1 MFVAI
6 GIGTILGFGLM
17 PDRKEIWM
25 AESIAF
31 FEGRYMPLK
40 EAKISIADP
49 AVTKSDIVFD
59 VVSVTSGLFF
69 RLDDHIDRFETSCRK
84 TRIAL
89 PVGREDIR
97 RVAAECVHRSELD
110 DACVFMC
117 GTRGPYRSGGVLGD
131 PRDCVN
137 GFYAYAVPYYYVV
150 PPERAQTG
158 AHIWIVETRRA
169 PNAAIDQ
176 TVKNF
181 NRMDLTRGTFEALD
195 QGADAAVLLSV
206 EGYVAEGP
214 GFNVWVVRGNSL
226 LTPADNLL
234 EGITRRTVFDL
245 AHEMGVDAKPANLAA
260 EELSGANEAFISTTA
275 GGIIPVT
282 RVNDQALGNG
292 APGLMT
298 TRIQQRYWERRRA
311 GWHGTSVS
319 SLIN

>member
-1 MFVAI
+1 MS
-6 GIGTILGFGLM
+6 
-17 PDRKEIWM
+17 
-25 AESIAF
+25 ESIAF
-31 FEGRYMPLK
+31 FEGSYVPLK

-59 VVSVTSGLFF
+59 VVSVTGGTFF

-89 PVGREDIR
+89 PVNHEDMK
-97 RVAAECVHRSELD
+97 RVAAECVHRSELE

-150 PPERAQTG
+150 PRERVQTG

-181 NRMDLTRGTFEALD
+181 NRMDLTKGTFEALD
-195 QGADAAVLLSV
+195 QGADAAVLLST

-214 GFNVWVVRGNSL
+214 GFNVWIVRGNAL
-226 LTPADNLL
+226 VTPADNLL

-245 AHEMGVDAKPANLAA
+245 AEELGVNAKTANLAA
-260 EELSGANEAFISTTA
+260 EELLRSERSIPLHDSRRHYSDNARQRSAAWQRCSRVDDDENPATLLGAAPCRLARHQREFTDQLKSLQIES
-275 GGIIPVT
+275 PV
-282 RVNDQALGNG
+282 
-292 APGLMT
+292 
-298 TRIQQRYWERRRA
+298 
-311 GWHGTSVS
+311 
-319 SLIN
+319 